1 MENAYQEEQ
10 SQRENYRQEKDYAED
25 QDRVLRT
32 FNHWVILGN
41 LYPYDLIAK
50 EHDML
55 MPKRV
60 FGKMSDCNREE
71 WDEYKE
77 IINLLEAENRYD
89 AVLEN
94 FSRGRSILRHLHIH
108 LLVYKDNYAENQ

>member
-1 MENAYQEEQ
+1 MLQENQNQMENAYQEEQ

-77 IINLLEAENRYD
+77 IINLLEAEE
-89 AVLEN
+89 A
-94 FSRGRSILRHLHIH
+94 SIEFLVIH
-108 LLVYKDNYAENQ
+108 PSPEK